1 LQCRIHQLKKR
12 KEGKDLGQMASV
24 QATRSIKATEKTSF
38 LEVFSEDRGKFNEAA
53 NHVTK

>member
-1 LQCRIHQLKKR
+1 
-12 KEGKDLGQMASV
+12 MASV